1 MWNSEVFVSSETK
14 QKQHRAYF
22 HGELADS
29 TGSIRLFGFHTGIH
43 NQLQKHLKLK
53 TPVTLQGC
61 NINMNTTSDNLEI
74 KVLNK
79 TKVQESKRS
88 ITVQDV
94 ADEVVQIARS
104 KVLPDYEHIQ
114 LQAKILTMLDHIK
127 ISANL
132 IKKNAKC
139 DSNCFVQGPLI
150 AWQKHRYQKTL
161 YYINFD

>member
-1 MWNSEVFVSSETK
+1 MAKRSRDNTVFDNIGSICEEQVDASLCGIVKSLSPVKRSKNNT
-14 QKQHRAYF
+14 AYF

-104 KVLPDYEHIQ
+104 KVLPDYNFKQ
-114 LQAKILTMLDHIK
+114 RFLQCLITSKSLQIL
-127 ISANL
+127 
-132 IKKNAKC
+132 
-139 DSNCFVQGPLI
+139 
-150 AWQKHRYQKTL
+150 
-161 YYINFD
+161 